1 MPRRTL
7 RPKSAQNA
15 KSSPEA
21 RRLIRAALRRHKTYR
36 GVSRALGLANHMQA
50 VRMLKGVIRDTPE
63 MKAAIVRANARA
75 KRAWS
80 FAKLDPANCV
90 DPAHLK
96 NVINDLSRLV
106 ETLRALTPKEGEHT
120 NENNLQGDV

>member
-1 MPRRTL
+1 MAKRSL

-21 RRLIRAALRRHKTYR
+21 RRLLRASLRRHKTYR
-36 GVSRALGLANHMQA
+36 GVAKALGLSNHMQA
-50 VRMLKGVIRDTPE
+50 VRMLKGEIRDTPE
-63 MKAAIVRANARA
+63 MKAAIVRANTRA

-80 FAKLDPANCV
+80 FEKLVPANCV
-90 DPAHLK
+90 DPAHLR

-106 ETLRALTPKEGEHT
+106 ETLRALTPKEGERT